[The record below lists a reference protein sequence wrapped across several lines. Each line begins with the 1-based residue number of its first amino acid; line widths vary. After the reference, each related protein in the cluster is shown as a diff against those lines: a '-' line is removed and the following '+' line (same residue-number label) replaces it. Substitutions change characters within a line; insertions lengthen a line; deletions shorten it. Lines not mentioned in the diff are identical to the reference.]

1 MSSPNNPP
9 TKSFVWRV
17 RLLTGLFVFLWF
29 LLLAAMVALVV
40 NAIIGW
46 TRYGFGFYQIFGAVM
61 AALVGVQL
69 RMMFRMFTRKPKK
82 SARAG
87 S

>member
-1 MSSPNNPP
+1 
-9 TKSFVWRV
+9 
-17 RLLTGLFVFLWF
+17 
-29 LLLAAMVALVV
+29 MVALVV